1 MATTRTWA
9 DVGIE
14 IHGKGP
20 GPEIK
25 TLCPRCSHT
34 RKKRQYPCLSVNLDK
49 GVWHCW
55 HCEWSGSLAKGS
67 DIPPIPY
74 QPPKAY
80 RRPTYAP
87 SDELPAEVLQWFL
100 KRGIP
105 EAIMRRHRIGYGRVY
120 MPQLEEEVWAIQF
133 PYYRQGEIV
142 NIKYRD
148 FRKNFRMVGGA
159 ERILYGLDDVQG
171 DSLIWVEG
179 ELDKMAVE
187 VAGYLSCVSVPDG
200 APSPTTK
207 HYQAKFDYLSSAEAI
222 LARITRH
229 IIGVDH
235 DPPGERLAEELIRR
249 LGPERCWR
257 VRWARECKDANEVL
271 MRYGAE
277 VLAACIRQAEP
288 CPIAGIVTIDNLS
301 EAIDRLYVEG
311 LPRGVSPGWE
321 ALKRYYTVRPGE
333 VTLVTGIPSHGK
345 TGFLSALLI
354 NLAMQQEWVFAVCS
368 PENLPLERYA
378 ARLLEMYTAEPFSP
392 GPTPRMTPET
402 LQQAKAW
409 LASHVTFLMPEE
421 HSPTVAHLLE
431 LARTQVFRLGINGV
445 VIDPWNEL
453 DHSRPAHLLET
464 EYISHALSQIRQFAR
479 QHQVHVWLVAH
490 PTKLAK
496 DHTGKYPVPTAYDIS
511 GSAHWRNKAD
521 NVLAIWRDV
530 TASHHRV
537 QVHVQKIRF
546 REVGQ
551 VGMIELEFEPRTGRF
566 HEPGA
571 WPYPRHP

>member
-1 MATTRTWA
+1 MSKARTWE
-9 DVGIE
+9 DFGIE
-14 IHGKGP
+14 LSGKGA

-25 TLCPRCSHT
+25 TLCPKCSPT
-34 RKKRQYPCLSVNLDK
+34 RKKKHYPCLSVNLDK

-55 HCEWSGSLAKGS
+55 HCEWTGSLAKGQDMPS
-67 DIPPIPY
+67 TPY
-74 QPPKAY
+74 QRPKVY
-80 RRPTYAP
+80 RRPTDAP
-87 SDELPAEVLQWFL
+87 PDALPSEVLQWFAT
-100 KRGIP
+100 RGIP
-105 EAIMRRHRIGYGRVY
+105 DAIVRRHRIGYGRVY

-159 ERILYGLDDVQG
+159 ERILYGLDDVQ
-171 DSLIWVEG
+171 DDTLVWVEG
-179 ELDKMAVE
+179 EPDKMAVE

-207 HYQAKFDYLSSAEAI
+207 HYQAKFDYLISAEAV

-257 VRWARECKDANEVL
+257 VQWASECKDANDVL
-271 MRYGAE
+271 MSYGPEVVAE
-277 VLAACIRQAEP
+277 CLQNAQP
-288 CPIAGIVTIDNLS
+288 CPIAGIITIQDLS
-301 EAIDRLYVEG
+301 DAIDRLYAEG
-311 LPRGVSPGWE
+311 LPQGVSPGWDS
-321 ALKRYYTVRPGE
+321 LQRHYSVRPGE
-333 VTLVTGIPSHGK
+333 VTLVTGIPGHGK
-345 TGFLSALLI
+345 TGFLSALII
-354 NLAMQQEWVFAVCS
+354 NLAQQHGWAFSICS

-378 ARLLEMYTAEPFSP
+378 VRLLELYTQQPFSL

-409 LASHVTFLMPEE
+409 LASHVSFLLPQEQ
-421 HSPTVAHLLE
+421 SPTVAHLLE
-431 LARTQVFRLGINGV
+431 LARTQVFRMGIKGI

-464 EYISHALSQIRQFAR
+464 EYISQTLSQIRHFAR

-496 DHTGKYPVPTAYDIS
+496 DNAGNYPVPTAYDIA

-530 TASHHRV
+530 TARDGRV

-546 REVGQ
+546 REVGAW
-551 VGMIELEFEPRTGRF
+551 LYPN
-566 HEPGA
+566 GA
-571 WPYPRHP
+571 QRPAQRKG